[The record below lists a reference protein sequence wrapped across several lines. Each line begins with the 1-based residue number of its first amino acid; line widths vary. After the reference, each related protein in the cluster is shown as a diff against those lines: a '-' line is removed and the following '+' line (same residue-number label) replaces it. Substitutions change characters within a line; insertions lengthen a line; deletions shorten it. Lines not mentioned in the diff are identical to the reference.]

1 MVDKKNPKEP
11 NGSNL
16 VQQNFELKQHVD
28 NLEKLENRIMLFDEK
43 LSLLAK
49 EMIDMKTVSYTHL
62 TLPTICS
69 V

>member
-11 NGSNL
+11 DGSNL

-43 LSLLAK
+43 LSVLAK
-49 EMIDMKTVSYTHL
+49 EMIDMKNRQEEL
-62 TLPTICS
+62 IQIIKQGLR
-69 V
+69 

>member
-11 NGSNL
+11 DGSDL
-16 VQQNFELKQHVD
+16 VQQNLELKQHVD

-49 EMIDMKTVSYTHL
+49 EMIDMKNRQEEL
-62 TLPTICS
+62 IQIIKQGLR
-69 V
+69 

>member
-49 EMIDMKTVSYTHL
+49 EMIDMKNRQEEL
-62 TLPTICS
+62 IQIIKQGLR
-69 V
+69 

>member
-11 NGSNL
+11 DGSDL

-28 NLEKLENRIMLFDEK
+28 NLEKLETRIMLFDEK

-49 EMIDMKTVSYTHL
+49 EMIDMKNRQEEL
-62 TLPTICS
+62 IQIIKQGLR
-69 V
+69 

>member
-11 NGSNL
+11 GGSDL

-49 EMIDMKTVSYTHL
+49 EMIDMKNRQEEL
-62 TLPTICS
+62 IQIIKQGLR
-69 V
+69 

>member
-11 NGSNL
+11 DGSNL

-43 LSLLAK
+43 LSVLAK
-49 EMIDMKTVSYTHL
+49 EMVDMKNRQEEL
-62 TLPTICS
+62 IQIIKQGLR
-69 V
+69 